1 MSHIKYACAAIAALL
16 AGQSASAATWTDSL
30 QGTKLSPSLYV
41 FATDPAFVRSS
52 HSPFKAVPGAS
63 GLRLSRPASA
73 ANGGVFIYSRFT
85 FGGPF
90 RLTVDNTG
98 WEFGL
103 DDDAEAGLGVGI
115 PGVPRGSDIFALN
128 GIPGHANN
136 FLPGVT
142 ELSQALLPDGVDR
155 LTIAGDTG
163 ASRFQIVL
171 FLLQEF
177 GRTGIAN
184 AITFTNLSLGAAK
197 IGTVPEGGTLA
208 LLAGGTGLLALARR
222 RARHRQA

>member
-1 MSHIKYACAAIAALL
+1 M
-16 AGQSASAATWTDSL
+16 DSL

-103 DDDAEAGLGVGI
+103 DEMQ
-115 PGVPRGSDIFALN
+115 R
-128 GIPGHANN
+128 
-136 FLPGVT
+136 
-142 ELSQALLPDGVDR
+142 QALASASLVSRADR
-155 LTIAGDTG
+155 I
-163 ASRFQIVL
+163 S
-171 FLLQEF
+171 
-177 GRTGIAN
+177 
-184 AITFTNLSLGAAK
+184 S
-197 IGTVPEGGTLA
+197 
-208 LLAGGTGLLALARR
+208 
-222 RARHRQA
+222 H